1 MAFVT
6 APIRY
11 APVNRG
17 YRQWLAGGLAVAL
30 HGVVIAVAM
39 QWQWAPPIKHRE
51 PASIDVVLARQ
62 PAVEP
67 QAAQAIAVAAQRA
80 SGPESA
86 GRTVEEQ
93 VASRVAAPPAP
104 PQPQA
109 PASPE
114 APPAPQQA
122 PEPDSA
128 PEPSAP
134 APPPEPA
141 PAPQP
146 PSPEPPPKPES
157 APQPAAPPEPATPPK
172 ASSPPKTS
180 SQPDAQA
187 LLAQASASVRE
198 RGFDSSAA
206 GGGDDSASDSQKAA
220 QRAAKARYID
230 AWSRRVEEYGNRYY
244 PAPEALDGQLR
255 IRVVIGRDGQLRQAE
270 VIQSSQQPELDR
282 AALDTVRGA
291 APYRPF
297 DRGMGE
303 RDSLTITRVWQYG
316 KGNNFGVR

>member
-6 APIRY
+6 DPIRY

-17 YRQWLAGGLAVAL
+17 YRQWLAGALAVAL
-30 HGVVIAVAM
+30 HVAVVAAVT
-39 QWQWAPPIKHRE
+39 QWQWTPSITPRE
-51 PASIDVVLARQ
+51 PVSIDVVLARQ

-67 QAAQAIAVAAQRA
+67 QAAQAIAAADQQA
-80 SGPESA
+80 SGPQST
-86 GRTVEEQ
+86 GRTVEANV
-93 VASRVAAPPAP
+93 VARLAAPPAP
-104 PQPQA
+104 PQT
-109 PASPE
+109 
-114 APPAPQQA
+114 A
-122 PEPDSA
+122 PEPEPAS
-128 PEPSAP
+128 EPST
-134 APPPEPA
+134 
-141 PAPQP
+141 
-146 PSPEPPPKPES
+146 PEPPPKHEP
-157 APQPAAPPEPATPPK
+157 APQPEAPPEPAAPPK
-172 ASSPPKTS
+172 ASSP
-180 SQPDAQA
+180 PDAQA

-206 GGGDDSASDSQKAA
+206 GDGDDSASDSQKAA
-220 QRAAKARYID
+220 QRAARARYID
-230 AWSRRVEEYGNRYY
+230 AWSRRVEEYGNRYH

-270 VIQSSQQPELDR
+270 VIQSSQQPELDQ

>member
-6 APIRY
+6 DPIRY

-17 YRQWLAGGLAVAL
+17 YRQWLAGALAVAL
-30 HGVVIAVAM
+30 HGAVIVAAT
-39 QWQWAPPIKHRE
+39 QWQWAPAKAPRE
-51 PASIDVVLARQ
+51 PVSIDVVLARQ
-62 PAVEP
+62 PSVEP
-67 QAAQAIAVAAQRA
+67 QAAQAIAAAAQQA
-80 SGPESA
+80 SGPKST

-93 VASRVAAPPAP
+93 VASQVAAPAAP

-109 PASPE
+109 PANPE
-114 APPAPQQA
+114 TPPAPQEA
-122 PEPDSA
+122 PK
-128 PEPSAP
+128 
-134 APPPEPA
+134 PEPA
-141 PAPQP
+141 
-146 PSPEPPPKPES
+146 
-157 APQPAAPPEPATPPK
+157 PEPATPEPPPAPEPAPQPATPEPTPKPEPAPRPKTSPEPTAPPK
-172 ASSPPKTS
+172 ASST
-180 SQPDAQA
+180 PDAQA

-206 GGGDDSASDSQKAA
+206 GEGDDNASDSQKAA

-270 VIQSSQQPELDR
+270 VIQSSQQPELDQ

>member
-6 APIRY
+6 DPIRY

-17 YRQWLAGGLAVAL
+17 YRQWLAGALAVAL
-30 HGVVIAVAM
+30 HVVVFAVAT
-39 QWQWAPPIKHRE
+39 QWQWAPPVKPRE
-51 PASIDVVLARQ
+51 PVSIDVVLARQ
-62 PAVEP
+62 PSVEP
-67 QAAQAIAVAAQRA
+67 QAAQAIAAAAQQG
-80 SGPESA
+80 SGPEST

-114 APPAPQQA
+114 APLAPQ
-122 PEPDSA
+122 EPPA
-128 PEPSAP
+128 AP
-134 APPPEPA
+134 APSE

-146 PSPEPPPKPES
+146 DPAPQASSPEPPPKPEP
-157 APQPAAPPEPATPPK
+157 APRPEAPPEPASPSKPASPPK
-172 ASSPPKTS
+172 ASSP
-180 SQPDAQA
+180 PDAQA

-244 PAPEALDGQLR
+244 PAPKALDGQLR
-255 IRVVIGRDGQLRQAE
+255 IRVVIGRDGQLREAE
-270 VIQSSQQPELDR
+270 VIQSSQQPELDQ

>member
-6 APIRY
+6 DPIRY

-67 QAAQAIAVAAQRA
+67 QAAQAIAAAAQRA

-114 APPAPQQA
+114 APP
-122 PEPDSA
+122 
-128 PEPSAP
+128 
-134 APPPEPA
+134 
-141 PAPQP
+141 
-146 PSPEPPPKPES
+146 KPES
-157 APQPAAPPEPATPPK
+157 APQPEAPPEPATPPK

-270 VIQSSQQPELDR
+270 VIQSSQQPELDQ

>member
-6 APIRY
+6 DPIRY

-30 HGVVIAVAM
+30 HGVVLVAAT
-39 QWQWAPPIKHRE
+39 QWQWTPSATPRE
-51 PASIDVVLARQ
+51 PVSIDVVLARQ

-67 QAAQAIAVAAQRA
+67 QAAQAIAAAAQRA
-80 SGPESA
+80 SGPDSD
-86 GRTVEEQ
+86 GRTVEAN
-93 VASRVAAPPAP
+93 VASRVAVPPAP

-109 PASPE
+109 AASPE
-114 APPAPQQA
+114 APPSPREAPTAPAPSEPQSAPQ
-122 PEPDSA
+122 PEPAAEPPA
-128 PEPSAP
+128 PDVPETPARPEP
-134 APPPEPA
+134 APPPAE
-141 PAPQP
+141 
-146 PSPEPPPKPES
+146 
-157 APQPAAPPEPATPPK
+157 PAAPPE
-172 ASSPPKTS
+172 ASSP
-180 SQPDAQA
+180 PDAQA
-187 LLAQASASVRE
+187 LLAQATASVRQ

-206 GGGDDSASDSQKAA
+206 GGGAANLSESQQAA
-220 QRAAKARYID
+220 QRAAEARYID

-270 VIQSSQQPELDR
+270 VIQSSQQPELDQ